1 MLGRI
6 LCFWRWMLGDAL
18 ILNSRTFLVMF
29 WAHVDDSFWSV
40 WNLNLNASCLK
51 KCHPH
56 LRVILS
62 STVHILDQICR
73 IKDIRVAAEDGHL
86 RWSRTAYR
94 PIGNSLRL
102 LPLDSTCCERHSTR
116 TVRQWSYTS
125 YTLSWGKQTLSGI
138 VADLHVFI
146 HAIHCWSIDW
156 ICASPTCAKIIHL
169 STVLSFERRDSG
181 AGLLTNQ
188 LQKQEVRTLIF
199 HFSGCDVTSKWVLSP
214 LKGGIRQN
222 CNEKD
227 DKLMHHEILGFRKMW
242 QPSYQKS
249 PALQPSEYSYR
260 LIPLIFLYP
269 KF

>member
-1 MLGRI
+1 MDISDDQGRP
-6 LCFWRWMLGDAL
+6 
-18 ILNSRTFLVMF
+18 T
-29 WAHVDDSFWSV
+29 
-40 WNLNLNASCLK
+40 
-51 KCHPH
+51 
-56 LRVILS
+56 
-62 STVHILDQICR
+62 
-73 IKDIRVAAEDGHL
+73 
-86 RWSRTAYR
+86 
-94 PIGNSLRL
+94 GNSLRL

-116 TVRQWSYTS
+116 TVRQWS

-156 ICASPTCAKIIHL
+156 ICASPNCAKIIHL

-199 HFSGCDVTSKWVLSP
+199 RFSGCDVTSKWELSP

-227 DKLMHHEILGFRKMW
+227 DKLMHHEILGFRKLW
-242 QPSYQKS
+242 QPSYQKKS
-249 PALQPSEYSYR
+249 RSSAQRVHASTATGWFLSSFYIRSSSYWSLTSISSSWTLR
-260 LIPLIFLYP
+260 TCAKMASAPQSNYESCSTV
-269 KF
+269 KFESMFWQCLLR